1 MSPAQETKLFN
12 RGCSVVLFGA
22 IALGALGYFVHVYF
36 AIAIIP
42 LFAVWEVICRIKGKK
57 DARIL
62 TDAFDSAF
70 EGFLASKPDLKKSY
84 SYGFPSFTITFQTE
98 DEMKRSEADGSLR
111 AFKDSIVV
119 LYGHVGSKDRPFD
132 VDMAVYP
139 TYVGRVY
146 DVASIPIIRSLS
158 ETEEQNKPR
167 LGNPH

>member
-1 MSPAQETKLFN
+1 MMSPAQETKLFN

-36 AIAIIP
+36 AVAIIP

-62 TDAFDSAF
+62 ADAFDFAF
-70 EGFLASKPDLKKSY
+70 EGFRASKPDLKKSN

-98 DEMKRSEADGSLR
+98 DDMKRSEVEGRLR
-111 AFKDSIVV
+111 AFKDSIVA
-119 LYGHVGSKDRPFD
+119 LYGHVGSKERPFD

-146 DVASIPIIRSLS
+146 DISNIPVIRTLS
-158 ETEEQNKPR
+158 EIEEAEQ
-167 LGNPH
+167 